1 MNFWNF
7 ESSLLFL
14 VDFFPRLKGIDEKR
28 YTSFSPQI
36 LQKLDIF
43 NCSAN
48 VLSSF
53 LSLKWHLFPGLAYAL
68 VLFDQAISAV
78 LSLSHSLLDARISDA
93 AFIIIFTVPLAS
105 LIEFL

>member
-1 MNFWNF
+1 MRKDTRA
-7 ESSLLFL
+7 FL
-14 VDFFPRLKGIDEKR
+14 PK
-28 YTSFSPQI
+28 FSK
-36 LQKLDIF
+36 KLDIF

-78 LSLSHSLLDARISDA
+78 LSLSHSVLDARISDGSVHYQLYC
-93 AFIIIFTVPLAS
+93 TS
-105 LIEFL
+105 C